1 MSIGRALFTHPA
13 LLLCDEPTGNLDR
26 KSSQEIVT
34 LLKQSNRKLGQTL
47 LLITHDESIALQ
59 ADRMLSMEDG
69 RIVSDERIRVLG
81 APERG

>member
-1 MSIGRALFTHPA
+1 M
-13 LLLCDEPTGNLDR
+13 
-26 KSSQEIVT
+26 T